1 MKFDRG
7 RAMSRLTLVAA
18 LALAAALLFLAFR
31 GVDWAA
37 LFARLAH
44 GQLDLLA
51 LAALTFSG
59 SYFLRGLRWRLL
71 LSAEQKIS
79 PIIVF
84 LATVVGYLGNNF
96 LPARAGEVIRSAL
109 LGRRTGVSTSFVL
122 ATALVERSLDVVA
135 LVLISSIA
143 LATLSNVPDWLVRA
157 TQLLALAA
165 FVLMLL
171 FVVLPRIEA
180 PLQRAL
186 KRVVRSSALQATVAG
201 LLNKFLLGMRA
212 FQHPV
217 RGLGFALLTPV
228 IWLADSVAFLL
239 VGQAFGLHLA
249 LAQALVLIA
258 ALGLASAAPS
268 TPGYVGIYQFVA
280 VTVLAPFGFGRDD
293 ALAFILAA
301 QAVIYLV
308 VLVWGAIGL
317 WVLGVR
323 GRPTARPAEA
333 PALESAKV

>member
-1 MKFDRG
+1 
-7 RAMSRLTLVAA
+7 
-18 LALAAALLFLAFR
+18 
-31 GVDWAA
+31 
-37 LFARLAH
+37 
-44 GQLDLLA
+44 
-51 LAALTFSG
+51 
-59 SYFLRGLRWRLL
+59 
-71 LSAEQKIS
+71 
-79 PIIVF
+79 
-84 LATVVGYLGNNF
+84 
-96 LPARAGEVIRSAL
+96 
-109 LGRRTGVSTSFVL
+109 
-122 ATALVERSLDVVA
+122 
-135 LVLISSIA
+135 
-143 LATLSNVPDWLVRA
+143 
-157 TQLLALAA
+157 
-165 FVLMLL
+165 
-171 FVVLPRIEA
+171 
-180 PLQRAL
+180 
-186 KRVVRSSALQATVAG
+186 
-201 LLNKFLLGMRA
+201 
-212 FQHPV
+212 V